1 MSTITLTKESHKTPA
16 KFRADFNTER
26 IALGLSA
33 ENHESSTLPTIH
45 TSSKI
50 AIIGAGFGGIGTAIK
65 TERDL
70 KESDYVIFDKHE
82 NFGGTWWANTYP
94 GCASD
99 IPAIWYSFSYAL
111 AANWSKVQPPQY
123 EMEEYLLRIVD
134 QHNLRDK
141 ARFKTSVDKLD
152 YSESSGL
159 WTLHAHD
166 ISTGQKVE
174 HTCKVVV
181 SCRGGLVHPRDLEA
195 PGLENFGGKYMHS
208 AVWDHSVDF
217 KGKDVVVVGNGCS
230 AVQVVPSLL
239 NDPQYNAGSV
249 TQVFR
254 SKHYIMPPVP
264 PFLLKLYHF
273 MSFHFYGLML
283 VRWFLIFISE
293 IRFPLFKGDGFFARF
308 FRSKLTERSVE
319 YIHSTAPK
327 EYWDMLIPN
336 FKVGCKR
343 MILDYQYVP
352 TLKNPRLTL
361 AYSGVKEVVKD
372 GIVLE
377 NGKFAKADI
386 IVACTGYNLSKSAQ
400 LPATT
405 TTGISVSE
413 MWEKEGTTAYRTI
426 LVKDLPNLFI
436 IGGPN
441 SGTGHS
447 SVVMAL
453 ENAIDYYAKVAKP
466 VIQGKKKSVVVKD
479 EAYDNWRVRI
489 QNELK
494 KSVFGTKFGG
504 CVSWY
509 SNERENSTAFAW
521 SQVYYWYI
529 THFPSYKDLIFE
541 NYKKKAD

>member
-1 MSTITLTKESHKTPA
+1 MSTITLTKESHKNPT
-16 KFRADFNTER
+16 KFRADYDNER
-26 IALGLSA
+26 IALGFTTG
-33 ENHESSTLPTIH
+33 SSINSSLPPIRS
-45 TSSKI
+45 SSKV
-50 AIIGAGFGGIGTAIK
+50 AIVGAGFGGIGAAIK
-65 TERDL
+65 TAKDL
-70 KESDYVIFDKHE
+70 KETDFVMFEKHD

-111 AANWSKVQPPQY
+111 TTNWSRVQPPQY

-134 QHNLRDK
+134 QYELREK
-141 ARFKTSVDKLD
+141 ARFKTSVDSFEYD
-152 YSESSGL
+152 ENSGL
-159 WTLHAHD
+159 WTLHAHNLN
-166 ISTGQKVE
+166 TGQKIE
-174 HTCKVVV
+174 HTCKLVV
-181 SCRGGLVHPRDLEA
+181 SCRGGLVHPRDLDA

-217 KGKDVVVVGNGCS
+217 KGKNVVVVGNGCS
-230 AVQVVPSLL
+230 AVQIVPTLL
-239 NDPQYNAGSV
+239 NDPQYNVGSL

-264 PFLLKLYHF
+264 PILLKLYHF
-273 MSFHFYGLML
+273 MSFHFYGLMM
-283 VRWFLIFISE
+283 VRWFLVFISE

-308 FRSKLTERSVE
+308 FRKRLRKRSVD
-319 YIHSTAPK
+319 YIHLTAPK
-327 EYWDMLIPN
+327 KYWDMLIPN

-352 TLKNPRLTL
+352 TLLNPRLTL
-361 AYSGVKEVVKD
+361 AYSGLKEVVKD
-372 GIVLE
+372 GVILDDGRHV
-377 NGKFAKADI
+377 KADI
-386 IVACTGYNLSKSAQ
+386 IVACTGYDLDKSAK
-400 LPATT
+400 LPVTT
-405 TTGISVSE
+405 TTGSTVSE
-413 MWEKEGTTAYRTI
+413 LWKKEGTTAYRTI
-426 LVKDLPNLFI
+426 LVKDVPNLFV

-447 SVVMAL
+447 SVIMAL

-466 VIQGKKKSVVVKD
+466 VIKGEKKSVVVKP
-479 EAYDNWRVRI
+479 EAYDNWRVTI

-509 SNERENSTAFAW
+509 SNEKENPTAFAW

-529 THFPSYKDLIFE
+529 THFPNYRDLIYE
-541 NYKKKAD
+541 NHKKKVD

>member
-1 MSTITLTKESHKTPA
+1 MSTITLTKESHESPT
-16 KFRADFNTER
+16 KFRAKYDDEL
-26 IALGLSA
+26 IALGIA
-33 ENHESSTLPTIH
+33 TGKPIDSSLPTIH

-50 AIIGAGFGGIGTAIK
+50 AIVGAGFGGIGAAIK
-65 TERDL
+65 TIEEL
-70 KESDYVIFDKHE
+70 KETDFVIFDKHE

-99 IPAIWYSFSYAL
+99 IPAIWYSFSHSL
-111 AANWSKVQPPQY
+111 ATNWSKVQPPQY

-134 QHNLRDK
+134 EYNLKEK
-141 ARFKTSVDKLD
+141 ARFKTSVDLFD
-152 YSESSGL
+152 YNEKTGL
-159 WTLHAHD
+159 WTLSSHD
-166 ISTGQKVE
+166 LKTGQKIE
-174 HTCKVVV
+174 HTCKLVV
-181 SCRGGLVHPRDLEA
+181 SCRGGLVLPRNLDT
-195 PGLENFGGKYMHS
+195 PGLDSFGGKYMHS

-230 AVQVVPSLL
+230 AVQVVPALL
-239 NDPQYNAGSV
+239 NDPQYNVGSL

-264 PFLLKLYHF
+264 SFLLKLYHL
-273 MSFHFYGLML
+273 MSFHYYNLML
-283 VRWFLIFISE
+283 VRWFLVFVSE

-308 FRSKLTERSVE
+308 FRKRLTQRSVD
-319 YIHSTAPK
+319 YIHLTAPK
-327 EYWDMLIPN
+327 QYWDMLMPN

-352 TLKNPRLTL
+352 TLHDPRLTL
-361 AYSGVKEVVKD
+361 AYSGIKEVVKD
-372 GIVLE
+372 GVVLDD
-377 NGKFAKADI
+377 GKFVKADI
-386 IVACTGYNLSKSAQ
+386 IVACTGYDLHKSGK
-400 LPATT
+400 LPAKT
-405 TTGISVSE
+405 TTGVTVSDL
-413 MWEKEGTTAYRTI
+413 WANEGTTAYRTI
-426 LVKDLPNLFI
+426 LVKDVPNLFL

-453 ENAIDYYAKVAKP
+453 ENAIDYYIKVAKP
-466 VIQGKKKSVVVKD
+466 VIKGEKKSVVVKP
-479 EAYDNWRVRI
+479 EAYNSWRVTI

-509 SNERENSTAFAW
+509 SNERENPTAFAW

-529 THFPSYKDLIFE
+529 THFPNYKDLIYE

>member
-1 MSTITLTKESHKTPA
+1 MSTITLTKESHKAPA
-16 KFRADFNTER
+16 KFRANLESER
-26 IALGLSA
+26 IALGLTA
-33 ENHESSTLPTIH
+33 EKHANASLPTIH

-65 TERDL
+65 TARDL
-70 KESDYVIFDKHE
+70 KECDFVIFDKHE

-134 QHNLRDK
+134 QHNLREK
-141 ARFKTSVDKLD
+141 ARFKTSIDSLD
-152 YSESSGL
+152 YSERSGL
-159 WTLHAHD
+159 WTLYAHD
-166 ISTGQKVE
+166 LASGQKIE

-181 SCRGGLVHPRDLEA
+181 SCRGGLVHPRNLDS
-195 PGLENFGGKYMHS
+195 PGIENFGGKYMHS

-264 PFLLKLYHF
+264 PVL
-273 MSFHFYGLML
+273 
-283 VRWFLIFISE
+283 
-293 IRFPLFKGDGFFARF
+293 F
-308 FRSKLTERSVE
+308 FRKALTKRSVD
-319 YIHSTAPK
+319 YIHSTAPE

-352 TLKNPRLTL
+352 TLHDPRLTL
-361 AYSGVKEVVKD
+361 AYSGIKEVVKD
-372 GIVLE
+372 GVVLE
-377 NGKFAKADI
+377 DGKFVKADI
-386 IVACTGYNLSKSAQ
+386 IVACTGYDLRKSNDLA
-400 LPATT
+400 AKT
-405 TTGISVSE
+405 TTGTTVSDL
-413 MWEKEGTTAYRTI
+413 WKKEGTTAYRTI
-426 LVKDLPNLFI
+426 LVKGLPNLFI

-453 ENAIDYYAKVAKP
+453 ENAIDYYAKVASP
-466 VIQGKKKSVVVKD
+466 VIKGKTESVVVKD
-479 EAYDNWRVRI
+479 EAYDNWRVTI

-509 SNERENSTAFAW
+509 SDERENPTAFAW

-529 THFPSYKDLIFE
+529 THFPNYKDLIYE
-541 NYKKKAD
+541 SYKKKVD